1 MSKQV
6 DNTQE
11 GYISVTGG
19 RVWYKIMNPGVSIPL
34 VLLHGGPGSSH
45 YYLEPLEQLANER
58 TIIVYDQLGC
68 GKSERPHDTSLW
80 QRNHFVEELHQ
91 IREALKL
98 EQVHLFGHS
107 WGAML
112 AIDYALTKPRGVKS
126 LLLASPPLS
135 IPRWMK
141 DMEQYRSSLPM
152 EVQTI
157 LREHERNNTTDSD
170 EYQEASM
177 EFYQRYLCRLDP
189 WPEPLER
196 TLANEGTE
204 VYITMW
210 GPSEFYMTGNLL
222 DYDRTPQLS
231 EIDIPTLFTC
241 GHYDEATPEA
251 TTWYQSLLPNSE
263 VAIFEQ
269 SAHMAHLEETENYLQ
284 TVRNFL
290 QKVERNLVL

>member
-1 MSKQV
+1 MLKQA
-6 DNTQE
+6 DNIQE

-19 RVWYKIMNPGVSIPL
+19 RVWYKIINPGISIPL

-45 YYLEPLEQLANER
+45 NYLEPLEQLANEW
-58 TIIVYDQLGC
+58 TIVVYDQLGC
-68 GKSERPHDTSLW
+68 GKSERPHDASLW
-80 QRNHFVEELHQ
+80 QRNRFVDELHQ

-98 EQVHLFGHS
+98 EQVHIFGHS

-112 AIDYALTKPRGVKS
+112 AIDYVLTKPHGVKS

-141 DMEQYRSSLPM
+141 DMERYRKTLPI
-152 EVQTI
+152 EVETI
-157 LREHERNNTTDSD
+157 LREHEKNNTTDSD
-170 EYQEASM
+170 EYQIASM
-177 EFYQRYLCRLDP
+177 EFYQRYLCRLNP

-204 VYITMW
+204 VYVTMW
-210 GPSEFYMTGNLL
+210 GPSEFFMTGNLL
-222 DYDRTPQLS
+222 GYDRTSQLK

-241 GHYDEATPEA
+241 GRYDEATPEA
-251 TTWYQSLLPNSE
+251 TIGYQSLLPNSE

-284 TVRNFL
+284 TVQNFL
-290 QKVERNLVL
+290 QKVERNLAL